1 MRIAEEDWKILTSL
15 FPAGWQQ
22 GAWQSGAVERLRGFP
37 SPDVLLRMLMLHVA
51 RGYSL
56 RETVVR
62 AKLANWADISDVA
75 LLKRLRNSED
85 WLRFLC
91 IELLRENVAYR
102 LEETVNRAIRIV
114 DGTIVREPG
123 RTGSQWRILYSIR
136 LPSLMCDFFEVTATI
151 GENSGESL
159 NRLPV
164 GPHELVLADA
174 GYCSIT
180 GIEHVWQ
187 MGADVLV
194 RVNPQSFVAY
204 SASGRRISLLPRL
217 RTLSTVGQFGEWR
230 VVLHGHDA
238 AFAGRLCAVRKSDRA
253 IQQAHR
259 RLQRKASKK
268 QMITRP
274 GTFEL
279 AKYVIVFTTCSSG
292 STEDVLRTYRMRWQ
306 IELAFKRLKSLAQL
320 GHVPKHDDRSSRA
333 WLYGKLL
340 VTLLAQKLIRIGRD
354 ISPSGYPLS
363 ARGAMQSVAGIRV
376 RASTGAASHRAAPLL
391 AANTLFVESDC
402 TGASGKVA
410 QTTTSVGE
418 MSCLVNTLGKRETRL
433 FPPD

>member
-1 MRIAEEDWKILTSL
+1 MLGECVSPKKNWKVLASL

-22 GAWQSGAVERLRGFP
+22 MAWQSGAVERLRGFP
-37 SPDVLLRMLMLHVA
+37 SLDVLLRTLMLHVA

-75 LLKRLRNSED
+75 LLKRLRNSDE
-85 WLRFLC
+85 WLRLLC
-91 IELLRENVAYR
+91 VELLRENVAYR
-102 LEETVNRAIRIV
+102 LEETISRTIRIV

-123 RTGSQWRILYSIR
+123 KTGSQWRILYSIR
-136 LPSLMCDFFEVTATI
+136 LPSLVCDFFEVTATI
-151 GENSGESL
+151 GEGRGESL

-164 GPHELVLADA
+164 GPHELILADA
-174 GYCSIT
+174 GYCSVAGT
-180 GIEHVWQ
+180 EYVWQ
-187 MGADVLV
+187 HGADVLV

-217 RTLSTVGQFGEWR
+217 RTLSKVGQFDEWR
-230 VVLHGHDA
+230 VVLHGQGS
-238 AFAGRLCAVRKSDRA
+238 AFAGRLCAVRKCERA

-274 GTFEL
+274 GTFEF
-279 AKYVIVFTTCSSG
+279 AKYVIVFTTRSSG
-292 STEDVLRTYRMRWQ
+292 STADVLRSYRMRWQ
-306 IELAFKRLKSLAQL
+306 IELVFKRLKSLAQL

-340 VTLLAQKLIRIGRD
+340 ATHLAQKLIRIGRD
-354 ISPSGYPLS
+354 ISPSGYTLS
-363 ARGAMQSVAGIRV
+363 ARRTIYSVA
-376 RASTGAASHRAAPLL
+376 
-391 AANTLFVESDC
+391 
-402 TGASGKVA
+402 
-410 QTTTSVGE
+410 
-418 MSCLVNTLGKRETRL
+418 
-433 FPPD
+433 